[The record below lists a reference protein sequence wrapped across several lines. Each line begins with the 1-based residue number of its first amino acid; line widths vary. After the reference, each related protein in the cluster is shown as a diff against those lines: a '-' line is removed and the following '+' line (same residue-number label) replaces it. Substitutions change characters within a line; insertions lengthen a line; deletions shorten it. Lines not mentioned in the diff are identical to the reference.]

1 MSARPVVSDT
11 EALPIEGELRTV
23 AEADGSFTGLCTA
36 AVPHIFG
43 GMLIGQSLAIAQT
56 SVEPSRLP
64 HSLHAS
70 FVDAGD
76 GRMPIR
82 YQLEET
88 RSGGSFSSRRVVAT
102 QDGGVI
108 FTLTASFQDEE
119 DGPEYEVA
127 PTPGVAGP
135 EGLRYGRYSTRW
147 FESRDIPVAAA
158 SSPLDI
164 SPLHIRR
171 AWFRPRLALPDSAAV
186 HAQSLAY
193 MSDHGATRAV
203 RQPHAEHP
211 GLDRRRSLSLDH
223 SVWFHAR
230 TNVDDWILSEV
241 HPVFTGGGRGL
252 AIGSLRARD
261 GTLLASIAQET
272 LFRLPG
278 D

>member
-1 MSARPVVSDT
+1 MSARPVVSDAG
-11 EALPIEGELRTV
+11 ALPIEVELRTV

-56 SVEPSRLP
+56 SVESSRLP

-147 FESRDIPVAAA
+147 FESRDIPATAA
-158 SSPLDI
+158 S

-171 AWFRPRLALPDSAAV
+171 AWFRARLPLPDSPALQ
-186 HAQSLAY
+186 AQGLAY
-193 MSDHGATRAV
+193 MSDHGPTRAV

-211 GLDRRRSLSLDH
+211 GLERRRSLSLDH
-223 SVWFHAR
+223 SVWFHGR
-230 TNVDDWILSEV
+230 RQVDDWILSEI

-272 LFRLPG
+272 LFRVPE

>member
-1 MSARPVVSDT
+1 MSQPVDASG
-11 EALPIEGELRTV
+11 ALPIDVELRTTRQ
-23 AEADGSFTGLCTA
+23 ADHSFTGISTA

-43 GMLIGQSLAIAQT
+43 GMLIGQSLAIAQA

-70 FVDAGD
+70 FIDAGD
-76 GRMPIR
+76 GRLPIR
-82 YQLEET
+82 YELEET
-88 RSGGSFSSRRVVAT
+88 RSGGTFSSRRVVAS
-102 QDGGVI
+102 QPGGVI
-108 FTLTASFQDEE
+108 FSLTAGFQDEE

-127 PTPGVAGP
+127 AVPGVVGP
-135 EGLRYGRYSTRW
+135 DGLRYGRYATRW
-147 FESRDIPVAAA
+147 FESRDIPATPD
-158 SSPLDI
+158 S

-171 AWFRPRLALPDSAAV
+171 TWFKARLPLGDSPALQ
-186 HAQSLAY
+186 AQGLAY

-203 RQPHAEHP
+203 RQPHADHP
-211 GLDRRRSLSLDH
+211 GLERRRSLSLDH

-230 TNVDDWILSEV
+230 ARVDDWILSEI

-252 AIGSLRARD
+252 AIGSVRARD

-272 LFRLPG
+272 LFRVPE